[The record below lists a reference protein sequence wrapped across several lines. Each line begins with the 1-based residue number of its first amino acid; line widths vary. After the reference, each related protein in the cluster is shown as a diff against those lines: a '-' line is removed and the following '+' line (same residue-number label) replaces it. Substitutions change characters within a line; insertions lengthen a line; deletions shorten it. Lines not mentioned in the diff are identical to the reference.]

1 MLKRILLSI
10 VLLLVIAYLVVAIT
24 AFNRKPAGQV
34 CRDMELVIKDTVYA
48 GFITKK
54 EVSGMLE
61 KKGIYPVG
69 KPMDRIRSKTLER
82 ELAKHPLID
91 EVECYKTPSGILCVE
106 VSQRIPILSGGGYEL
121 VAGERRL
128 RAPRVAGLNDV
139 PCLLIAADNED
150 SSAIALV
157 ENLQRRDLDFFE
169 EAYGFKRLIDQYG
182 LTQEEA
188 ARKVGKTQSAVANK
202 LRLLRLSPQNMELI
216 RSANLTERHARC
228 LLRLH
233 DDEERMNATHYIIEN
248 ELNVSR
254 SEEYIENLLEQKK
267 HPELTEPPHKDN
279 VVRLIK
285 DVRFFLNTLN
295 RAVGVMVDAGIGATV
310 DRRPPLHQPPIE
322 RIGGKTHISRT
333 TLSLCGSSVNC
344 DLLVAPRNP
353 WMYSSNRLTF
363 NWFSIVWCVAFI
375 HSPRHDMQTQQ
386 SSARA
391 AL

>member
-1 MLKRILLSI
+1 MMS
-10 VLLLVIAYLVVAIT
+10 VLTL
-24 AFNRKPAGQV
+24 
-34 CRDMELVIKDTVYA
+34 
-48 GFITKK
+48 
-54 EVSGMLE
+54 VSGKEDRTLR
-61 KKGIYPVG
+61 
-69 KPMDRIRSKTLER
+69 RIRVSEIARNPNQPRKYFDPEAIAQ
-82 ELAKHPLID
+82 LAESIRQYGVLNPLI
-91 EVECYKTPSGILCVE
+91 VRRAP
-106 VSQRIPILSGGGYEL
+106 GGGYEL

-128 RAPRVAGLNDV
+128 RAARVAGLNDV

-228 LLRLH
+228 LLRLR

-310 DRRPPLHQPPIE
+310 DRQENEDGI
-322 RIGGKTHISRT
+322 
-333 TLSLCGSSVNC
+333 TLTINIPHAKS
-344 DLLVAPRNP
+344 
-353 WMYSSNRLTF
+353 
-363 NWFSIVWCVAFI
+363 
-375 HSPRHDMQTQQ
+375 
-386 SSARA
+386 
-391 AL
+391 

>member
-1 MLKRILLSI
+1 MMS
-10 VLLLVIAYLVVAIT
+10 VLTL
-24 AFNRKPAGQV
+24 
-34 CRDMELVIKDTVYA
+34 
-48 GFITKK
+48 
-54 EVSGMLE
+54 VSGKEDRTLR
-61 KKGIYPVG
+61 
-69 KPMDRIRSKTLER
+69 RIRVSEIARNPNQPRKYFDPEAIAQ
-82 ELAKHPLID
+82 LAESIRQYGVLNPLT
-91 EVECYKTPSGILCVE
+91 VRRAP
-106 VSQRIPILSGGGYEL
+106 GGGYEL

-128 RAPRVAGLNDV
+128 RAARVAGLNDV

-310 DRRPPLHQPPIE
+310 DRQKNEDGI
-322 RIGGKTHISRT
+322 
-333 TLSLCGSSVNC
+333 TLTINIPHAKS
-344 DLLVAPRNP
+344 
-353 WMYSSNRLTF
+353 
-363 NWFSIVWCVAFI
+363 
-375 HSPRHDMQTQQ
+375 
-386 SSARA
+386 
-391 AL
+391 